1 MTHEMIVLVTVPD
14 KDEADRLAETLVSE
28 HLAACVNIIP
38 AIESVYRWEGKVTKD
53 QEILLLI
60 KTAEDRYAELEQR
73 IQTLHSYTTPEVI
86 ALKIERGSKAYLNWL
101 IESVSRPETL

>member
-14 KDEADRLAETLVSE
+14 KDEADRLAETLVFE
-28 HLAACVNIIP
+28 RLAACVNIIP
-38 AIESVYRWEGKVTKD
+38 AIESIYRWEGKVTKD

-60 KTAEDRYAELEQR
+60 KTAEDRYGELEQR

-86 ALKIERGSKAYLNWL
+86 ALKIERGSKAYLSWL
-101 IESVSRPETL
+101 IESVSRTETP